1 MWNRA
6 VRRGRAASWIVR
18 STKSSSPAGLAYTA
32 GLPKIAPLLYCTPP
46 GLSIAPPSPGEMS
59 GPGRGARDGA
69 LLVRRPSMTSGA
81 ASLPP
86 RRAST
91 GRTGAA
97 GDAISRAGG
106 RAGGWRG
113 DGLGAETGGR
123 GLTHDIAGGRPAGEQ
138 DELRGRRRDEQFEAV
153 DHPVSARARS
163 TGP

>member
-1 MWNRA
+1 MLNRA

-32 GLPKIAPLLYCTPP
+32 GLPKIALLLYCTPR

-106 RAGGWRG
+106 RAGGLRG
-113 DGLGAETGGR
+113 DGLVAETAER
-123 GLTHDIAGGRPAGEQ
+123 GLTHDIAGGLPAGEQ
-138 DELRGRRRDEQFEAV
+138 DELRGRLRSEERRVGKEC
-153 DHPVSARARS
+153 RS
-163 TGP
+163 RWSPYH